1 VDDAG
6 ANLGANLRRL
16 REARGLSQQQMAQLA
31 SIPRPTWASLEAG
44 SANPTLGVLTR
55 VAAALQVSIEELIGP
70 PRTAAELFPAAKR
83 PERRRGDARI
93 RPLLPEPIPGLD
105 ITRRELAPGGT
116 LAGIPHTPGT
126 REYLTCEAGT
136 LELAASGE
144 LWKLERGDALVF
156 RGDIF
161 GRSMPARDLQ
171 LLSVMQTCMEQLGPT
186 SAADGLFDRICAAIR
201 MRLPG
206 GYPTLEQ
213 VAHDLR
219 ISPGAVQREL
229 SEHNVTYKDA
239 VETTR
244 RNLAEMYL
252 QQRQLPLT
260 EIALLL
266 G

>member
-1 VDDAG
+1 MNLITSDNDLMRLEYQIEAPAIVERRQDAELSLG
-6 ANLGANLRRL
+6 MFLNLIRECCGSRWSPEEVHFEHPKPL
-16 REARGLSQQQMAQLA
+16 EAR
-31 SIPRPTWASLEAG
+31 EH
-44 SANPTLGVLTR
+44 
-55 VAAALQVSIEELIGP
+55 
-70 PRTAAELFPAAKR
+70 
-83 PERRRGDARI
+83 
-93 RPLLPEPIPGLD
+93 
-105 ITRRELAPGGT
+105 ELAFDAPVYFSQ
-116 LAGIPHTPGT
+116 PVN
-126 REYLTCEAGT
+126 
-136 LELAASGE
+136 
-144 LWKLERGDALVF
+144 ALVF
-156 RGDIF
+156 RSDIF

-201 MRLPG
+201 MRLPN
-206 GYPTLEQ
+206 GYPTLDQ

-266 G
+266 GYSELSAFSRAFARWTGASPRHFRRVKTGH